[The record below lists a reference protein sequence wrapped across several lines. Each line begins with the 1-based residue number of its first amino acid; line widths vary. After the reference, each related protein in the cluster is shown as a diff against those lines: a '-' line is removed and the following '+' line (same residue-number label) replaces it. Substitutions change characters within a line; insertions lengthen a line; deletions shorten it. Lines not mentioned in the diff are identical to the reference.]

1 MNQTPAPIA
10 SATRSYKTL
19 AAVARLLLWW
29 VLAGWGLFAITWG
42 VLHLFIVPRI
52 GEWRPELERWAS
64 ASVGVPVRV
73 GSLSAEP
80 QASASGLLP
89 NLMPILAL
97 RDVQLFDPQGRPAL
111 QLPLVRATVSVGS
124 LWRRGFEQIVIDQ
137 PVLDVRRTAQ
147 GRIEVAG
154 LDFSDAGNDRGGADW
169 FFSQSQFVI
178 EGGTVRWTDDLRRQ
192 PPLAL
197 DALHLVVRNTAR
209 SHHLRLD
216 ATPPP
221 DWGQRFSLRAR
232 LREPLLDL
240 ARNRAPGQAP
250 WQRWDGELYADFA
263 RVDVAQLRAYVDLSD
278 WGVEVRTG
286 QGALRAW
293 ADVARGQIS
302 GATADVALQGVAVQ
316 LGPQLPP
323 LLLDDI
329 TGRLAAQWDHRGFDL
344 STHQLRFRTREGAQ
358 WPGGVLHLKQ
368 THASAQRP
376 ASLALT
382 ADQLDLAALSAIAS
396 RLPLAANFHS
406 LLARLQ
412 PAGRVEGLSAS
423 WQGVSPPEPDPAS
436 APGPAPEPLPVH
448 APAPWPG
455 GSYQAKGRVV
465 GLALAGEPSGQMSIS
480 GQFPLPGRPGVQG
493 ATVDFDLDQ
502 DGGRA
507 QLRLQNG
514 SLDLPGVFEE
524 TRLPLTRLEAEATW
538 RIEGERIDVAV
549 DGLRLANADTEG
561 TAQLRWH
568 TSDPQLSPSGG
579 RFPGVL
585 DLSAT
590 LSRATATRIHRYLPL
605 TVDPDTRRYL
615 REAVRGGSAS
625 QINFRVQGDLYDM
638 PFDTPAG
645 APTHATAE
653 APTSTVFQTPGAA
666 PTPTGV
672 FRIGAQLQGLDFAY
686 VPAHLQSAD
695 ELAWPGLRGVSGQ
708 LVLDRAALQ
717 LSALQG
723 GIEGAPNVQLSE
735 ASIRIDDMN
744 PGAVLVVN
752 ARAQGPG
759 QELLGFVRNSPLNA
773 MTDQA
778 LAQTRASGSASVQFQ
793 LSLPFS
799 DLPATRV
806 AGSVQLQGNDLHIS
820 PDAPLLGRASGSVQ
834 FSETGFSVSAA
845 QARLYGGEVRFEGG
859 LRPDANGQPRL
870 QFRGQGTASAEGL
883 REANLGFVSRL
894 FDNAS
899 GSAAYTAQLGFRA
912 GLPELQISSNL
923 QGMALHLPAPLDKSA
938 DASLPVR
945 FESQL
950 LSVVNDQAHTDR
962 LFIQLG
968 AAPNPLASLQFERDL
983 RGDSPRVLRGSVAV
997 GLVGHEAAPLPAEG
1011 VLGNIRL
1018 DTLHLDDWQRALA
1031 SATGPDTRSAHP
1043 ALHANG
1049 NANADLSYLPTSLA
1063 LRADRLTVAG
1073 RVFNGVVLGGVREGT
1088 QWRANIDADELN
1100 GYVAYRQPS
1109 PGNAGSVF
1117 ARLARLNLAPTVAT
1131 DVEQLLQQPASVPAL
1146 DIAVDALQLGSRRL
1160 GRVEVEAVNR
1170 ASPGGSEWRL
1180 TKLQLSVP
1188 EARLSASGNWAV
1200 QTVPNNGNN
1209 SNNNGSA
1216 LQRRTAVSFGLD
1228 ISDSGQLL
1236 ARFGHPG
1243 AVRGGKGRIQG
1254 NIGWLGSPLAL
1265 DYPSLSGQL
1274 QLDIE
1279 RGQFLKVDPGAAKLL
1294 GVLSLQALPRR
1305 LALDFRDVFSE
1316 GFAFDFV
1323 RGDARI
1329 DHGVLFTNNLQMKGV
1344 NAAVLM
1350 EGSADLAREQQDL
1363 NVVVVPEINAGTA
1376 SLIASAINPAVGLGS
1391 FLAQFLLRQPL
1402 QSATTQEFHITG
1414 GWADP
1419 QIETIQRVLPAAANP
1434 ANPPAAVKP

>member
-19 AAVARLLLWW
+19 ATVARLLLWW
-29 VLAGWGLFAITWG
+29 VLAGWGLFALTWG
-42 VLHLFIVPRI
+42 TLHLFIVPRI
-52 GEWRPELERWAS
+52 GEWRPALERWAS

-80 QASASGLLP
+80 QTNASGLLP

-111 QLPLVRATVSVGS
+111 QLPLVRATVSATS
-124 LWRRGFEQIVIDQ
+124 LWRQGFEQIVIDQ

-154 LDFSDAGNDRGGADW
+154 LDFSAPGGDNHAGADW
-169 FFSQSQFVI
+169 FFSQGLFVI
-178 EGGTVRWTDDLRRQ
+178 EGGTVRWTDDLRGQ

-197 DALHLVVRNTAR
+197 DDVHLVVRNTAR
-209 SHHLRLD
+209 HHHLRLD

-263 RVDVAQLRAYVDLSD
+263 RVDVAQLRAYVDFSD

-293 ADVARGQIS
+293 ADVERGRIT
-302 GATADVALQGVAVQ
+302 GTTADLALQDVAVQ
-316 LGPQLPP
+316 LGPQLRP
-323 LLLDDI
+323 LLLDDVM
-329 TGRLAAQWDHRGFDL
+329 GRISAQWDHRGFGL
-344 STHQLRFRTREGAQ
+344 STQQLRFRTREGAQ
-358 WPGGVLHLKQ
+358 WPGGVLQLQH
-368 THASAQRP
+368 THATAQRP
-376 ASLALT
+376 ANVVLN
-382 ADQLDLAALSAIAS
+382 ADTLDLAALAAMAS
-396 RLPLAANFHS
+396 RLPLDPSTHQ

-423 WQGVSPPEPDPAS
+423 WQGENPP
-436 APGPAPEPLPVH
+436 APGPANESSPPAEPLTN

-465 GLALAGEPSGQMSIS
+465 GLALAGEPSGQMSTF
-480 GQFPLPGRPGVQG
+480 GPYPLPGRPGVQG
-493 ATVDFDLDQ
+493 ATVDFDLNQ

-507 QLRLQNG
+507 QLKLQNG

-524 TRLPLTRLEAEATW
+524 TRLPLTRLEASANW
-538 RIEGERIDVAV
+538 RIEGERIEVTV
-549 DGLRLANADTEG
+549 DKLRLANADTEG

-568 TSDPQLSPSGG
+568 TSDPASSPSGS

-590 LSRATATRIHRYLPL
+590 LNRATATRIHRYLPL
-605 TVDPDTRRYL
+605 AVDPETRRYL

-625 QINFRVQGDLYDM
+625 RVDFRVQGDLYDM
-638 PFDTPAG
+638 PFDTPTQA
-645 APTHATAE
+645 AAE
-653 APTSTVFQTPGAA
+653 GPAESVFQAPAGA

-672 FRIGAQLQGLDFAY
+672 FRISAQLQGLDFAY
-686 VPAHLQSAD
+686 VPSHLQSAD
-695 ELAWPGLRGVSGQ
+695 DVAWPSLRGVSGQ
-708 LVLDRAALQ
+708 LVLDRSALH

-723 GIEGAPNVQLSE
+723 GIDGAPQVRLSE
-735 ASIRIDDMN
+735 ADIRIDDM
-744 PGAVLVVN
+744 AHSALLLVT
-752 ARAQGPG
+752 ARAQGPA

-773 MTDQA
+773 MTAQA
-778 LAQTRASGSASVQFQ
+778 LAQTRASGTASVQFQ
-793 LSLPFS
+793 LSLPLL
-799 DLPATRV
+799 DLSATRV
-806 AGSVQLQGNDLHIS
+806 AGTVQLSGNDLHLS
-820 PDAPLLGRASGSVQ
+820 PEAPLLGRASGSVQ
-834 FSETGFSVSAA
+834 FSESGFSVSAA

-859 LRPDANGQPRL
+859 MRPDANGQPSI
-870 QFRGQGTASAEGL
+870 QFRGQGSASADGL
-883 REANLGFVSRL
+883 READLGFVSQL
-894 FDNAS
+894 FAHAQ

-912 GLPELQISSNL
+912 GVPELQVSSNL
-923 QGMALHLPAPLDKSA
+923 QGMAINLPAPLDKAA
-938 DASLPVR
+938 DTSLPLR
-945 FESQL
+945 YESQL
-950 LSVVNDQAHTDR
+950 LSVQNEQAHTDR
-962 LFIQLG
+962 LFVQLG
-968 AAPNPLASLQFERDL
+968 AAPNPLASLQFERDV

-997 GLVGHEAAPLPAEG
+997 GLQGNEAAPLPNAG

-1018 DTLHLDDWQRALA
+1018 DVLNLDDWQRVLAATNTTNATTAATTPNPAATSPALA
-1031 SATGPDTRSAHP
+1031 SLD
-1043 ALHANG
+1043 
-1049 NANADLSYLPTSLA
+1049 YLPSTLA
-1063 LRADRLTVAG
+1063 LRADRLTVSG
-1073 RVFNGVVLGGVREGT
+1073 RVFNRVVLGGVREGN

-1100 GYVAYRQPS
+1100 GYMAYRQPS
-1109 PGNAGSVF
+1109 PGHAGSVF
-1117 ARLARLNLAPTVAT
+1117 ARLTRLNLAPTVAT
-1131 DVEQLLQQPASVPAL
+1131 EVEQLLQQPTSVPAL
-1146 DIAVDALQLGSRRL
+1146 DIAVDALQLGSRPL
-1160 GRVEVEAVNR
+1160 GRVDIEAVNR
-1170 ASPGGSEWRL
+1170 ASPGGIEWRL
-1180 TKLQLSVP
+1180 TKLQLSLP

-1200 QTVPNNGNN
+1200 QAPN
-1209 SNNNGSA
+1209 SNPNTV
-1216 LQRRTAVSFGLD
+1216 QRRTALNFGLD
-1228 ISDSGQLL
+1228 INDSGQLL

-1243 AVRGGKGRIQG
+1243 VVRGGKGRIQG

-1265 DYPSLSGQL
+1265 DHPSLSGEL

-1279 RGQFLKVDPGAAKLL
+1279 RGQFLKVEPGAAKLL

-1305 LALDFRDVFSE
+1305 LALDFRDVFAD
-1316 GFAFDFV
+1316 GFTFDFV

-1329 DHGVLFTNNLQMKGV
+1329 DQGVLFTNNLQMKGV

-1414 GWADP
+1414 SWADP
-1419 QIETIQRVLPAAANP
+1419 QVEKIQRALPSPGEPSAP
-1434 ANPPAAVKP
+1434 AR